1 MGIQY
6 ISGNMV
12 DAKKPASAKAAADH
26 PTYKVMTIAAVT
38 ALKSRKGVSYQAMCK
53 YLEANYKVKDGFKTH
68 FKVALKKL
76 VKDGSVV
83 QMSGTGA
90 NGSFK
95 LGKVEVPKKV
105 KKPAPKKAASKKS
118 APKKAA
124 AKKPVKKA
132 ATKKSAA
139 KKPAKKAAK
148 KPAAKKAAPTQ
159 KVAKKAPAKAKKSV
173 KKPAAKKAAP
183 KKK

>member
-1 MGIQY
+1 MGQIN
-6 ISGNMV
+6 NMV

-26 PTYKVMTIAAVT
+26 PTYKVMTIAALT
-38 ALKSRKGVSYQAMCK
+38 ALKTRKGVSSQAMCK

-76 VKDGSVV
+76 VADCTVV
-83 QMSGTGA
+83 RMSGAGA

-95 LGKVEVPKKV
+95 LGKVEAPKKV
-105 KKPAPKKAASKKS
+105 KKPAPKKAA
-118 APKKAA
+118 
-124 AKKPVKKA
+124 AKKPAKKA

-148 KPAAKKAAPTQ
+148 KPAVKK
-159 KVAKKAPAKAKKSV
+159 KVAKKAP
-173 KKPAAKKAAP
+173 
-183 KKK
+183 

>member
-1 MGIQY
+1 MGFY
-6 ISGNMV
+6 KEPDNMV
-12 DAKKPASAKAAADH
+12 DTKKPAAAKAAADH

-38 ALKSRKGVSYQAMCK
+38 ALKSRKGVSAQAICK

-76 VKDGSVV
+76 VADGTVV
-83 QMSGTGA
+83 RMSGAGA
-90 NGSFK
+90 SGSFK
-95 LGKVEVPKKV
+95 LGKVVVPKKV
-105 KKPAPKKAASKKS
+105 KKAAPK
-118 APKKAA
+118 KKAA
-124 AKKPVKKA
+124 A
-132 ATKKSAA
+132 KKSAA

-148 KPAAKKAAPTQ
+148 KPAAKKVAPKK

-183 KKK
+183 

>member
-12 DAKKPASAKAAADH
+12 DVKKPASAKPADH

-38 ALKSRKGVSYQAMCK
+38 ALKSRKGVSSQAMCK

-68 FKVALKKL
+68 FKMALKKL
-76 VKDGSVV
+76 VANGTVV
-83 QMSGTGA
+83 QMSGAGA

-105 KKPAPKKAASKKS
+105 KKPAPKKAASKKA
-118 APKKAA
+118 APKKAAA

-132 ATKKSAA
+132 VTKKSAA
-139 KKPAKKAAK
+139 KKP
-148 KPAAKKAAPTQ
+148 
-159 KVAKKAPAKAKKSV
+159 
-173 KKPAAKKAAP
+173 
-183 KKK
+183 

>member
-1 MGIQY
+1 MGNQY

-12 DAKKPASAKAAADH
+12 DAKRPASAKPADH
-26 PTYKVMTIAAVT
+26 PTYKVMTIAACT
-38 ALKSRKGVSYQAMCK
+38 ALKSRKGVSSQAMCK

-76 VKDGSVV
+76 VADGTVV
-83 QMSGTGA
+83 RMSGAGA

-95 LGKVEVPKKV
+95 LGKVEAPKKV
-105 KKPAPKKAASKKS
+105 KKPAPKKAA
-118 APKKAA
+118 
-124 AKKPVKKA
+124 AKKPAKKA

-148 KPAAKKAAPTQ
+148 KPAVKKAAPKK

-173 KKPAAKKAAP
+173 KKPAAKKAAA
-183 KKK
+183 K

>member
-1 MGIQY
+1 MGQIN
-6 ISGNMV
+6 NMV
-12 DAKKPASAKAAADH
+12 DAKKPASAKPADH
-26 PTYKVMTIAAVT
+26 PTYKVMTIAALT
-38 ALKSRKGVSYQAMCK
+38 ALKSRKGVSSQAMCK

-68 FKVALKKL
+68 FKSALKKL
-76 VKDGSVV
+76 VADGTVV
-83 QMSGTGA
+83 RMSGAGA

-95 LGKVEVPKKV
+95 LGKVEAPKKV
-105 KKPAPKKAASKKS
+105 KKPAAKKA

-148 KPAAKKAAPTQ
+148 KPAVKKAAPKK

-173 KKPAAKKAAP
+173 KKPAAKKAAQ
-183 KKK
+183 KKKKKKKKKKS

>member
-1 MGIQY
+1 MGNQY

-12 DAKKPASAKAAADH
+12 DEKKPASAKAAADH

-38 ALKSRKGVSYQAMCK
+38 ALKSRKGVSSQAMCK

-76 VKDGSVV
+76 VADGSVV
-83 QMSGTGA
+83 RMSGAGA

-95 LGKVEVPKKV
+95 LGKVEAPKKV
-105 KKPAPKKAASKKS
+105 KKPAPKKAA
-118 APKKAA
+118 
-124 AKKPVKKA
+124 AKKPA
-132 ATKKSAA
+132 KKSAA

-148 KPAAKKAAPTQ
+148 KPA
-159 KVAKKAPAKAKKSV
+159 V
-173 KKPAAKKAAP
+173 KKAAP
-183 KKK
+183 KKKVAKKAP

>member
-1 MGIQY
+1 MGNQY

-12 DAKKPASAKAAADH
+12 DEKKPASAKAATDH

-38 ALKSRKGVSYQAMCK
+38 ALKSRKGVSSQAMCK
-53 YLEANYKVKDGFKTH
+53 YLEANYKVRDGFKTH

-76 VKDGSVV
+76 VADGTIVR
-83 QMSGTGA
+83 MSGAGA

-105 KKPAPKKAASKKS
+105 KKPAAKKA
-118 APKKAA
+118 APKKAP

-148 KPAAKKAAPTQ
+148 KPAAKKAAPKK
-159 KVAKKAPAKAKKSV
+159 KVAKKAP
-173 KKPAAKKAAP
+173 
-183 KKK
+183 

>member
-1 MGIQY
+1 MGNQY

-12 DAKKPASAKAAADH
+12 DAKKPASAKPADH
-26 PTYKVMTIAAVT
+26 PTYKVMTIAACT
-38 ALKSRKGVSYQAMCK
+38 ALKSRKGVSSQAMCK

-68 FKVALKKL
+68 FKMALKKL
-76 VKDGSVV
+76 VANGTVV
-83 QMSGTGA
+83 QMSGAGA

-105 KKPAPKKAASKKS
+105 KKPAPKKAASKKA

-124 AKKPVKKA
+124 AKKP
-132 ATKKSAA
+132 AA

-148 KPAAKKAAPTQ
+148 KPAAKKAAPKK
-159 KVAKKAPAKAKKSV
+159 KVAKK
-173 KKPAAKKAAP
+173 
-183 KKK
+183 

>member
-1 MGIQY
+1 MR
-6 ISGNMV
+6 NMV

-38 ALKSRKGVSYQAMCK
+38 ALKSRKGVSSQAMCK

-68 FKVALKKL
+68 FKGALKKL
-76 VKDGSVV
+76 VADGTVV
-83 QMSGTGA
+83 RMSGAGA

-95 LGKVEVPKKV
+95 LGKVVVPKKV
-105 KKPAPKKAASKKS
+105 KKPAPKKAAPK
-118 APKKAA
+118 KKAA
-124 AKKPVKKA
+124 AKKPAKKTVKKA

-139 KKPAKKAAK
+139 KKTVKKAAK
-148 KPAAKKAAPTQ
+148 KPAAKKAAPKK
-159 KVAKKAPAKAKKSV
+159 KVAEKAPAKAKKAT

-183 KKK
+183 